1 MTPSPQPSPLGTPVT
16 APAGVPARGPVSPV
30 LRVPPASPAR
40 AADHFAASLA
50 FHTDVSDVAASL
62 AADGDPGFTLVD
74 SRSREAWEQG
84 HIPGAVY
91 LPTDAVPRRA
101 AGLLDPDRPVVVH
114 CWGPGCNGATRAA
127 LALARL
133 GYQVK
138 EMLGGMEYWIREG
151 FPYETARGPVR
162 PDPDPLT
169 APVGPTPTPSPAPVA
184 APAAAMA
191 CGC

>member
-1 MTPSPQPSPLGTPVT
+1 MTTSPQLT
-16 APAGVPARGPVSPV
+16 VPAAVPDNPV
-30 LRVPPASPAR
+30 LRVPAAPPAT

-50 FHTDVSDVAASL
+50 FHTDVSDVAAAL

-74 SRSREAWEQG
+74 SRSEESWAQG
-84 HIPGAVY
+84 HIPGALH
-91 LPTDAVPRRA
+91 LPTDRIPARA
-101 AGLLDPDRPVVVH
+101 PGLLDPDRPVVVH
-114 CWGPGCNGATRAA
+114 CWGPACNGAARAA

-151 FPYETARGPVR
+151 FPYETAAGPAR
-162 PDPDPLT
+162 RDRDPLT
-169 APVGPTPTPSPAPVA
+169 APA
-184 APAAAMA
+184 APGA